1 MIGTLVN
8 TATVIVGS
16 ILGILLKSKLPK
28 KTTDIVFQVMGIF
41 TIYLGLRMA
50 LDGVNILLMILSLVI
65 GAVIGQVIGIQA
77 LLERV
82 AAYLQ
87 TKVGGEGSHF
97 VQGFITA
104 TLLFCTGSMV
114 ILGAIEEGSGRTPTL
129 YFTKAI
135 MDGTTSIVLAASFG
149 RGVLFSSFV
158 IFFIQGLLTGAVFYF
173 GDFLP
178 EIVITQVGAVG
189 GVILLG
195 LGLTILEIK
204 KLAIAN
210 MLPALV
216 VAGVLS
222 YYFL

>member
-8 TATVIVGS
+8 TVTVVVGS
-16 ILGILLKSKLPK
+16 ILGILLRSRLPK
-28 KTTDIVFQVMGIF
+28 RATDIVFQVMGIF
-41 TIYLGLRMA
+41 TIYLGIRMA
-50 LDGVNILLMILSLVI
+50 LDGQSILLMILSLVI
-65 GAVIGQVIGIQA
+65 GSIIGQTIGVQA
-77 LLERV
+77 LLDRV

-104 TLLFCTGSMV
+104 SLLFCTGSMV

-149 RGVLFSSFV
+149 RGVLLSAP
-158 IFFIQGLLTGAVFYF
+158 FILLTQGLLTVAFFYF

-178 EIVITQVGAVG
+178 EIVITQIGAVG

-216 VAGVLS
+216 VAGILS

>member
-1 MIGTLVN
+1 MLGTLVN
-8 TATVIVGS
+8 TCTIIAGS
-16 ILGILLKSKLPK
+16 IIGILLKSRLPK
-28 KTTDIVFQVMGIF
+28 KSTDIIFQVMGIF
-41 TIYLGLRMA
+41 TIYLGIRMA
-50 LDGVNILLMILSLVI
+50 LDGKSILLMILSLVL
-65 GAVIGQVIGIQA
+65 GAIIGQLIGVQA
-77 LLERV
+77 LLDRL

-87 TKVGGEGSHF
+87 AKVGGKGNYF
-97 VQGFITA
+97 VQGFITS

-114 ILGAIEEGSGRTPTL
+114 ILGAIEEGSGRTPSL

-135 MDGTTSIVLAASFG
+135 MDGTISIVLAASFG
-149 RGVLFSSFV
+149 RGVIFSAFGVLFV
-158 IFFIQGLLTGAVFYF
+158 QGLLTGAVFYF

-178 EIVITQVGAVG
+178 ELVVVQIGAVG

-195 LGLTILEIK
+195 LGLSILEIK
-204 KLAIAN
+204 KIAVAN